1 MPAEMEGV
9 IDGSHGTSEIH
20 GVCEQANLPC
30 QLTIQRLLQCDMAA
44 SWHLTKLS
52 TSECIIRQQVRHS
65 NAQPVHHE
73 TVVQS
78 ICITQQ

>member
-20 GVCEQANLPC
+20 GVCEQANPPC

-52 TSECIIRQQVRHS
+52 TSECISDNRYDTVMHS
-65 NAQPVHHE
+65 L
-73 TVVQS
+73 
-78 ICITQQ
+78 CIMKQ